1 MKTHERR
8 RTEYQQYNTTKSTTE
23 GGFKNTRL
31 IGDAKKK
38 ENTSETHKRRDYQ
51 NKTVTNI

>member
-51 NKTVTNI
+51 NKRVTNI

>member
-23 GGFKNTRL
+23 GGFKNARL

-51 NKTVTNI
+51 NKKVTNI